1 MLPNKVT
8 ASVVE
13 YQTESSFNMSARIEK
28 TMNSISLFN
37 QKAETLNSYLVDTLK
52 LNTSN
57 LANATEIFNKTL
69 IESRT
74 IFWCGNGGSA
84 SESSH
89 LATEL
94 VGRFKENRIS
104 LPSIS
109 LNADSTA
116 LTCIANDFGY
126 DEIYAR
132 QLQGL
137 SKPGDLLIV
146 LSTSGNSRNIVRVL
160 EQARDSNVQTIALL
174 GKGGGSAAGM
184 ADIPIVVPGSETARI
199 QEVHLL
205 IGHTLCELAEIA
217 LGF

>member
-1 MLPNKVT
+1 MKKAN
-8 ASVVE
+8 
-13 YQTESSFNMSARIEK
+13 
-28 TMNSISLFN
+28 LFT
-37 QKAETLNSYLVDTLK
+37 QKAEILGNYLAETLNGNEAQLD
-52 LNTSN
+52 
-57 LANATEIFNKTL
+57 LASSLFSKTL
-69 IESRT
+69 AEGNT

-109 LNADSTA
+109 LNADTTA
-116 LTCIANDFGY
+116 ITCIANDFGY

-137 SKPGDLLIV
+137 SKPGDLLLV
-146 LSTSGNSRNIVRVL
+146 LSTSGNSVNIVRAL
-160 EQARDSNVQTIALL
+160 EQARISKVHTIALL
-174 GKGGGSAAGM
+174 GKGGGPAKDLAEIS
-184 ADIPIVVPGSETARI
+184 ILVPGAETARI

-205 IGHTLCELAEIA
+205 IGHTLCELAELA

>member
-1 MLPNKVT
+1 MKATEMFKVKANYLADLLT
-8 ASVVE
+8 LTLSSNERKLEEASD
-13 YQTESSFNMSARIEK
+13 
-28 TMNSISLFN
+28 LFN
-37 QKAETLNSYLVDTLK
+37 STLQSGN
-52 LNTSN
+52 
-57 LANATEIFNKTL
+57 
-69 IESRT
+69 T

-109 LNADSTA
+109 LNADTTA
-116 LTCIANDFGY
+116 ITCIANDFGY
-126 DEIYAR
+126 DEIFAR

-146 LSTSGNSRNIVRVL
+146 LSTSGTSPNIIKVL
-160 EQARDSNVQTIALL
+160 EQARASNLRSIALL
-174 GKGGGSAAGM
+174 GKGGGPALELAEIS
-184 ADIPIVVPGSETARI
+184 ILVPGTETARI

-205 IGHTLCELAEIA
+205 IGHTFCELAEHS
-217 LGF
+217 LGFQN

>member
-1 MLPNKVT
+1 M
-8 ASVVE
+8 
-13 YQTESSFNMSARIEK
+13 FIEK
-28 TMNSISLFN
+28 AKILGRYLE
-37 QKAETLNSYLVDTLK
+37 ETLE
-52 LNTSN
+52 SN
-57 LANATEIFNKTL
+57 QVELERATELFSKTL
-69 IESRT
+69 ATGNT

-109 LNADSTA
+109 LNADTTA
-116 LTCIANDFGY
+116 MTCIANDFGY

-137 SKPGDLLIV
+137 SKPGDLLLV
-146 LSTSGNSRNIVRVL
+146 LSTSGNSVNIVRAL
-160 EQARDSNVQTIALL
+160 EQAKISKVHSIAFL
-174 GKGGGSAAGM
+174 GKGGGPAM
-184 ADIPIVVPGSETARI
+184 ALAEIPILVPGTETERI

>member
-1 MLPNKVT
+1 MNK
-8 ASVVE
+8 
-13 YQTESSFNMSARIEK
+13 
-28 TMNSISLFN
+28 ISLFN
-37 QKAETLNSYLVDTLK
+37 QKAETLNSYLAETLK
-52 LNTSN
+52 LNATH

-69 IESRT
+69 IGNRT

-94 VGRFKENRIS
+94 IGRFKENRTS

-137 SKPGDLLIV
+137 SKPGDLLV
-146 LSTSGNSRNIVRVL
+146 ALSTSGNSRNIVRAL
-160 EQARDSNVQTIALL
+160 EQARNSNVRTIALL
-174 GKGGGSAAGM
+174 GKGGGSAAGV
-184 ADIPIVVPGSETARI
+184 ADISIVVPGSETARI

-217 LGF
+217 LGY

>member
-1 MLPNKVT
+1 MTKAN
-8 ASVVE
+8 
-13 YQTESSFNMSARIEK
+13 
-28 TMNSISLFN
+28 LFT
-37 QKAETLNSYLVDTLK
+37 QKAEILGNYLAETLNGNEAQLD
-52 LNTSN
+52 
-57 LANATEIFNKTL
+57 LASSLFSKTL
-69 IESRT
+69 AEGNT

-109 LNADSTA
+109 LNADTTA
-116 LTCIANDFGY
+116 ITCIANDFGY

-137 SKPGDLLIV
+137 SKPGDLLLV
-146 LSTSGNSRNIVRVL
+146 LSTSGNSVNIVRAL
-160 EQARDSNVQTIALL
+160 EQARISKVHTIALL
-174 GKGGGSAAGM
+174 GKGGGPAKDLAEIS
-184 ADIPIVVPGSETARI
+184 ILVPGAETARI